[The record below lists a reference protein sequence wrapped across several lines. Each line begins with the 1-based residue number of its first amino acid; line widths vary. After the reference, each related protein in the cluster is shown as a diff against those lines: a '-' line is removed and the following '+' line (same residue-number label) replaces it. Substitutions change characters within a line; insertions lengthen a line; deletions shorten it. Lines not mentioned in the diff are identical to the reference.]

1 MQLAPPQA
9 RQIPTALELHGETR
23 IDPFFWLNQRENQEV
38 LDYLHAENAYL
49 NQELA
54 HTKPLQET
62 LFQEIVARIKQEDQ
76 SVPYLEHGYF
86 YLTRYEKGLEYPIYA
101 RKKGSLEAPEEILLD
116 VNVLAQGHA
125 YYHIGERAVSTNNQ
139 ILAFAEDTVSRR
151 IYTIRFKD
159 LATGAFLPDEI
170 PNTTGLA
177 AWAND
182 NTHVFYTAK
191 DPQTLRGVKIMRHTL
206 GTPVETDVEVFHEAD
221 ETFDAHVYKS
231 KSGKYIIILSSQT
244 ICKEY
249 RILEADHPT
258 GSFRVFHT
266 RERGLEYHI
275 YHAEDSFFIR
285 TNLDAQNFR
294 LMRTSETDTA
304 KSAWQEV
311 ISHRS
316 DVLLEDVEV
325 FKHYLVLSERHKGI
339 TQIRVRSTEGEDHY
353 VQFPEPV
360 YLAYTSTNMEF
371 DREELRMVYQS
382 LTTPITTYDYN
393 MRTHNLALLKQEEIL
408 GGFHADAYQ
417 AERLYVDTRDGVQV
431 PVSIV
436 YKKGFEK
443 NGKQPLLLYGYGS
456 YGYSMEPFFSAAR
469 ISLLDR
475 GFAFAIAHVRGGE
488 EMGRAWYEHGKLL
501 HKMNTFYDFIDCA
514 DYLVKAGY
522 TGNEHLY
529 AMGGSAGGLL
539 MGAVVN
545 LRPDLWNGVVAA
557 VPFVDVITTMLDDTI
572 PLTTFEY
579 DEWGNPNDKVYY
591 EYIRQYSPYD
601 NVEAKSYPAMLVTT
615 GLHDSQVQYWE
626 PAKWVAKLRVLKS
639 DKNPLLLYTN
649 METGHSGASGRFER
663 YRETALEFAFIL
675 DREFNRK

>member
-1 MQLAPPQA
+1 MQITPPQA

-62 LFQEIVARIKQEDQ
+62 LFQEIVGRIKQEDQ
-76 SVPYLEHGYF
+76 SVPYLEHGYY

-101 RKKGSLEAPEEILLD
+101 RKQGSLEAPEEILLD
-116 VNVLAQGHA
+116 VNILAQGHA
-125 YYHIGERAVSTNNQ
+125 YYHIGERVVSTDNR

-159 LATGAFLPDEI
+159 LVTGTFLPDEI

-191 DPQTLRGVKIMRHTL
+191 DPQTLRGVKIMRHKL
-206 GTPVETDVEVFHEAD
+206 GTPAEADVEVFHETD

-231 KSGKYIIILSSQT
+231 KSGKYLIILSSQT

-249 RILEADHPT
+249 RILEADQPT
-258 GSFRVFHT
+258 GSFRVFHA

-275 YHAEDSFFIR
+275 YHSEDSFLIR

-294 LMRTSETDTA
+294 LMRTSESDTG

-311 ISHRS
+311 IPHRT

-325 FKHYLVLSERHKGI
+325 FKDYLVLSERHRGI
-339 TQIRVRSTEGEDHY
+339 TQIRVRSVEGTDHY
-353 VQFPEPV
+353 IEFPEPV

-371 DREELRMVYQS
+371 DREELRLGYQS

-393 MRTHNLALLKQEEIL
+393 MRRHELVLLKQEEIL

-417 AERLYVDTRDGVQV
+417 SERLYVEARDGAQV

-436 YKKGFEK
+436 SKKGYEK

-475 GFAFAIAHVRGGE
+475 GFAFAIAHIRGGE
-488 EMGRAWYEHGKLL
+488 EMGRAWYEQGKLL

-514 DYLVKAGY
+514 EYLIKLGY
-522 TGNEHLY
+522 TGTQHLY

-545 LRPDLWNGVVAA
+545 LRPELWNGVVAA

-601 NVEAKSYPAMLVTT
+601 NVERKGYPAMLVTT

-626 PAKWVAKLRVLKS
+626 PAKWVAKLRILKS
-639 DKNPLLLYTN
+639 DQNPLLLYTN

-663 YRETALEFAFIL
+663 YRETAMEFAFLL
-675 DREFNRK
+675 DREFNR